1 MVVSPWDGVWIDQ
14 VGEAPNQEY
23 RITRVDLSDADLSGE
38 LAPEWAELTA
48 LTSLNLSG
56 NRLGKDDNGMAVP
69 LPLSVQTFL
78 DNLEAVNLDG
88 NRDLLPSAPLQL
100 SAAATKTADGEPK
113 VTLSF
118 DNIWYTLEV
127 SKHEYRYSVNGGSTW
142 GPDNAV
148 DNGGWMTAVTGCTDP
163 ADSAATPSI
172 DPGAPVLCDKDDG
185 ETPPVTQ

>member
-1 MVVSPWDGVWIDQ
+1 M
-14 VGEAPNQEY
+14 
-23 RITRVDLSDADLSGE
+23 
-38 LAPEWAELTA
+38 
-48 LTSLNLSG
+48 TSLDLSG
-56 NRLGKDDNGMAVP
+56 NRLGKNDNGMAVP

-78 DNLEAVNLDG
+78 DNLKAVNLDD

-148 DNGGWMTAVTGCTDP
+148 GNGGWMTAETGCTDP
-163 ADSAATPSI
+163 ADSAVTPSI

-185 ETPPVTQ
+185 GTPPVRNRSSIESGALPKSDTYVFQVRAVKSTP